1 MTDRPVDQRA
11 PTPRNDAALLAELTT
26 LRHALHRQP
35 ELSGDEV
42 ATAAKIA
49 GWLADTAP
57 DHLLTGLGGHGLA
70 AVYEGGLPGPTVMLR
85 CELDGLP
92 IEELSALPHRS
103 AVPGRGHLCGHDGH
117 MAILAGVARLL
128 GVERPTRGRAVLLFQ
143 PAEENGAGA
152 ARVIADPAFAAIA
165 PDLAFAIHNYPGTPV
180 GHALIAHGPA
190 NCASR
195 GMRLRLT
202 GRTAHA
208 SQPETGLSPA
218 PALAALIPALTALSR
233 GTDAADSNFRLV
245 TITHAVLGEPAFGI
259 APGAAEI
266 WATLR
271 SQSDSGMAGLLD
283 QALGLVAEYA
293 AGLDP
298 QIDWHD
304 DFAACVNDADATAI
318 LQAALDAEGITHA
331 GTGLPMRA
339 SEDFGRFGSN
349 GAKSAMVL
357 LGAGDGPALHNP
369 DYDFPDALIDPGLRL
384 MRRVLRDLLG

>member
-1 MTDRPVDQRA
+1 MTDPHPAPNRDGRA
-11 PTPRNDAALLAELTT
+11 NDPALLAALTD

-35 ELSGDEV
+35 ELSGSES
-42 ATAAKIA
+42 ATAATIA
-49 GWLADTAP
+49 GWLAETRP
-57 DHLLTGLGGHGLA
+57 DDLVTGLGGHGVA
-70 AVYEGGLPGPTVMLR
+70 AVYRGAAPGPTVMLR
-85 CELDGLP
+85 CELDALP
-92 IEELSALPHRS
+92 ITEIADHPHRS
-103 AVPGRGHLCGHDGH
+103 AVPGKAHLCGHDGH

-128 GVERPTRGRAVLLFQ
+128 AAERPARGRAVLLFQ

-152 ARVIADPAFAAIA
+152 AQVITDPQFANIA
-165 PDLAFAIHNYPGTPV
+165 PDLAFAIHNYPGV
-180 GHALIAHGPA
+180 ALGHALIAAGPA

-233 GTDAADSNFRLV
+233 GDDAADPDFRLV
-245 TITHAVLGEPAFGI
+245 TITHLRMGEPAFGI
-259 APGAAEI
+259 APGAGEI

-271 SQSDSGMAGLLD
+271 SQSDSGMDALLGQA
-283 QALGLVAEYA
+283 QALIATHA

-304 DFAACVNDADATAI
+304 DFAACVNDIGATRI
-318 LQAALDAEGITHA
+318 LQAALDAEGITHD

-339 SEDFGRFGSN
+339 SEDFGRFGAA
-349 GAKSAMVL
+349 GARAAMVL

-369 DYDFPDALIDPGLRL
+369 DYDFPDALIGPGLRL
-384 MRRVLRDLLG
+384 MRRVLRDTLG